1 MGGVPGEDRTGAKG
15 NRGPAGRPGLP
26 GPRGRPGANGKPG
39 QDGLPGEAGA
49 PGSQGQPG
57 MAGPAGRVG
66 ANGKPGIPGNR
77 GPQGPQGPV
86 GFPGESTS
94 SKGPKGR
101 QGVQGPPGM
110 DGKRGR
116 PGQIGQKGPAGPQ
129 GPAGKDGENGIPG
142 SPGAPGRPGSRGPE
156 GPQGPRGPKGKDGMN
171 GGKGPQGPS
180 AAPHSFIF
188 TRHSQEITIP
198 ACPAGTTKLWDG
210 YSLLFTQTNERA
222 HGQDLGSAGSCPRMF
237 SSMPFMF
244 CDLNE
249 QCNVASRNDYSYW
262 LSTSENMPMTMEN
275 IKGQELE
282 KYISRCSV
290 CETESKV
297 MAVHSQDEQIPECPA
312 NWDSL
317 WMGYS
322 FVMHTG
328 AGSQGGG
335 QSLSSPGSCL
345 ETFRSSPFIE

>member
-1 MGGVPGEDRTGAKG
+1 MGVHEVNEVTQVNKVLQVHKVHKVQSASQVNLLLLKVQKVDKVFKVHQVWVV
-15 NRGPAGRPGLP
+15 N
-26 GPRGRPGANGKPG
+26 
-39 QDGLPGEAGA
+39 EADQVK
-49 PGSQGQPG
+49 SVKKVQP
-57 MAGPAGRVG
+57 VH
-66 ANGKPGIPGNR
+66 KV
-77 GPQGPQGPV
+77 QPV
-86 GFPGESTS
+86 KMVKT
-94 SKGPKGR
+94 
-101 QGVQGPPGM
+101 V
-110 DGKRGR
+110 
-116 PGQIGQKGPAGPQ
+116 
-129 GPAGKDGENGIPG
+129 IPG

-171 GGKGPQGPS
+171 GGKGPQGPA

-237 SSMPFMF
+237 SPMPFMF

-290 CETESKV
+290 CEAESKV
-297 MAVHSQDEQIPECPA
+297 MAVHSQDEEIPECPS
-312 NWDSL
+312 NWTPSGL
-317 WMGYS
+317 VTPS
-322 FVMHTG
+322 
-328 AGSQGGG
+328 
-335 QSLSSPGSCL
+335 
-345 ETFRSSPFIE
+345 